1 MDNNFFCLIKI
12 GQGGGERKM
21 TFEDFYKLN
30 KDQIERLWE
39 AKAYM
44 GLIKFVWNDGFRMGY
59 GASYFLPTSSF
70 EKNIEKNLRE
80 QIGIDYKAM
89 GKKQPKQGD

>member
-1 MDNNFFCLIKI
+1 
-12 GQGGGERKM
+12 M

-30 KDQIERLWE
+30 KDQIERLLE

-59 GASYFLPTSSF
+59 GSAYFLPMSNHD
-70 EKNIEKNLRE
+70 KQIEKNLRE
-80 QIGIDYKAM
+80 SAGINQKAIEKTTKES
-89 GKKQPKQGD
+89 GV